1 LEKKELPTVIL
12 TTFYEQALALA
23 PPRCAFINFPFG
35 RPFGKANHVTL
46 HTAILRD
53 TLRLFEKAK
62 TPGEVICLSYIW
74 SFGTVPNW

>member
-1 LEKKELPTVIL
+1 
-12 TTFYEQALALA
+12 
-23 PPRCAFINFPFG
+23 
-35 RPFGKANHVTL
+35 L